1 MTIFQ
6 ALRQSFYSEASQT
19 PYDILGVKRHD
30 SAEKIKSAYHRL
42 VMQHHP
48 DLVGVNDQIVT
59 INTAYAALRQMKRV

>member
-6 ALRQSFYSEASQT
+6 ALRQSFHHES
-19 PYDILGVKRHD
+19 PFDILGVSRFD

-42 VMQHHP
+42 VMKHHP
-48 DLVGVNDQIVT
+48 DLIGENDKIVA